1 MKFSFA
7 QKSLA
12 CMLASSITITAFAIA
27 HSSRVANASPQPPAD
42 VIVDEVEMLDEV
54 AIVES
59 DDDDDDVAEAIEAAI
74 ADDGDDE
81 MMEEDAAQADDS
93 DEGENERDDNEG
105 NDEEPN
111 DNSDFD
117 AEQQE
122 VDHDELQIQELVND
136 IRESS
141 PDAKVSKREEL
152 RNKLKETLLKRTA
165 RQQQRI
171 EQMKRRLELVEQQL
185 QRRVELSE
193 QIVDRRLGELLD
205 EQDELSW
212 DHEPNVDPHDIDGAE
227 APVGEVTPA
236 TRKPGVEELPVIVQ
250 EKARAREDALRAKSM
265 ALKSE
270 LSRASA
276 LDLVGSAAK
285 EKMRAIQAR
294 EQARVFAAKEEG
306 FKAQANELQSKLVEL
321 DKAKVASDVALEA
334 ADSRLKRGVDRIGL
348 KDLETKRLQMEQLIE
363 LQTKV
368 DELQSKLDAT
378 RSERDTQR
386 SPKKR

>member
-42 VIVDEVEMLDEV
+42 VIVDEVEVLDEV

-59 DDDDDDVAEAIEAAI
+59 DDDDDDVAEAIDAAI

-81 MMEEDAAQADDS
+81 MMEEDAAQADD
-93 DEGENERDDNEG
+93 
-105 NDEEPN
+105 
-111 DNSDFD
+111 SDFD

-212 DHEPNVDPHDIDGAE
+212 DHEPNVDPQDIDGAE

-236 TRKPGVEELPVIVQ
+236 SRQLGVEELPVIVQ
-250 EKARAREDALRAKSM
+250 DKAQSREDALRAKSM

-276 LDLVGSAAK
+276 LDMVGSAAK

-306 FKAQANELQSKLVEL
+306 FKAKANELQSKLVEL
-321 DKAKVASDVALEA
+321 DKAKVASDVALKA
-334 ADSRLKRGVDRIGL
+334 ADSKLKRGVDRIGL